1 MTEWVVTIHKL
12 SLLGPEID
20 HAMLHFV
27 EEQYRPTDRSI
38 PSHPIPPSH
47 LFAFV
52 TVLVLGV
59 FLGSALALG
68 SPPAPTPPLHSSA
81 ERRRELHPRALP
93 LARDQSCN
101 CFCSPVHLGGGMKCR
116 ANQSP
121 YIHPRYPHPHP
132 HPYTHT
138 HTLSNH
144 HQPY

>member
-1 MTEWVVTIHKL
+1 MVTIHKL

-101 CFCSPVHLGGGMKCR
+101 CFCSPVHLGGGDEM
-116 ANQSP
+116 QSKSITVHP
-121 YIHPRYPHPHP
+121 STVPTPTPTPIH
-132 HPYTHT
+132 THT
-138 HTLSNH
+138 HFKQPPPTLLRD
-144 HQPY
+144 